1 MTIAQQ
7 LKVTKFPFTIKDDK
21 GNEIYYEE
29 SSGCWVKKEF
39 DDNGKNIYFE
49 DSDGGIF
56 DRRPKPAQALISQL
70 EEIASRLEE
79 DGLYAL
85 QGIKDTITELKN
97 KNMAAPLLEKVD
109 QAHQE
114 FIKNVGALK
123 HATALTTPYV
133 LGDDGLDRAVRRV
146 ITSYENYVNIKIKY
160 AEDYFKNN

>member
-7 LKVTKFPFTIKDDK
+7 LKIKEFPFIIKDNK

-56 DRRPKPAQALISQL
+56 ERRPKPEQALISQL
-70 EEIASRLEE
+70 EEIVSRLEE

-85 QGIKDTITELKN
+85 QGIKDAIAELKN
-97 KNMAAPLLEKVD
+97 HAIEKDLEIYDVWE
-109 QAHQE
+109 ASSGNL
-114 FIKNVGALK
+114 FIKISDEYSIAIGSKGQHNPIEEHGDLKRTQYVKCDGVSPVKKVG
-123 HATALTTPYV
+123 
-133 LGDDGLDRAVRRV
+133 
-146 ITSYENYVNIKIKY
+146 KIVF
-160 AEDYFKNN
+160 D